1 MARENMKNKLTTANY
16 NNFVQ
21 EIKQRIRAAQYEALK
36 TVNKEMV
43 ALYLDIG
50 KMIVENQKKHGW
62 GKAIVETLSKD
73 LQAEFPGVAG
83 YSADNLWRMR
93 KFYLNY
99 TDKPKLAP
107 LVQEIAWAHNII
119 IMEKCKGDLPREF
132 YLRMTK
138 KFGWT
143 KNVLIHQIENQ
154 SYEKTLINQTNFNNT
169 LPEKIKK
176 QAKLAVKDE
185 YTFDFLELTDKHSEN
200 ELEQAMLAKINRFLI
215 EMGGVF
221 AFMGNQFRL
230 EVDGEE
236 YFIDLLLYHRR
247 LKCMVAIELKIGKFI
262 PEYVGKMQ
270 FYLTTLDVLV
280 KEKTENPSIG
290 IILCKEKKRTVVEYT
305 LKNSKKPIAVANYR
319 ITSTLPKELRKEL
332 PSPEQIQQ
340 LLAEIK

>member
-1 MARENMKNKLTTANY
+1 MKNKLIPSGY
-16 NNFVQ
+16 NNFLK
-21 EIKQRIRAAQYEALK
+21 EIKQRIRTAQYEALK
-36 TVNKEMV
+36 SVNQELIL
-43 ALYLDIG
+43 LYWDIG
-50 KMIVENQKKHGW
+50 GKIVDNQKKHGW
-62 GKAIVETLSKD
+62 GKAIVETLAKD
-73 LQAEFPGVAG
+73 LQIEFPGIAG

-99 TDKPKLAP
+99 ANKPKLAP

-119 IMEKCKGDLPREF
+119 IMEKCKNDLAREF
-132 YLRMTK
+132 YVRK
-138 KFGWT
+138 AIKYGWT

-154 SYEKTLINQTNFNNT
+154 SYEKMLLNQSNFNKT

-176 QAKLAVKDE
+176 QASLAVKDE
-185 YTFDFLELTDKHSEN
+185 YTFDFLDLSDQHSEV
-200 ELEQAMLAKINRFLI
+200 ELERAMLAKINQFLI

-230 EVDGEE
+230 EIDGEE

-247 LKCMVAIELKIGKFI
+247 LKCLVAIELKIGKFL

-270 FYLTTLDVLV
+270 FYLSALDAKV
-280 KEKTENPSIG
+280 KEKSEQPSIG
-290 IILCKEKKRTVVEYT
+290 IILCKEKNRTIVEYA
-305 LKNSKKPIAVANYR
+305 LKESKKPIAVANYR

-340 LLAEIK
+340 LLAEI

>member
-1 MARENMKNKLTTANY
+1 MKNKLTTANY

>member
-1 MARENMKNKLTTANY
+1 MIL
-16 NNFVQ
+16 
-21 EIKQRIRAAQYEALK
+21 
-36 TVNKEMV
+36 
-43 ALYLDIG
+43 LYLDIG
-50 KMIVENQKKHGW
+50 KRIVENQKKYGW
-62 GKAIVETLSKD
+62 GKAIVVTLAKD

-99 TDKPKLAP
+99 SDKPKLAP
-107 LVQEIAWAHNII
+107 LVQEIAWAHNIA

-132 YLRMTK
+132 YLRMAK

-143 KNVLIHQIENQ
+143 KDVLIHQIENQ
-154 SYEKTLINQTNFNNT
+154 SYEKTLLNQTNFNST
-169 LPEKIKK
+169 LPSKIRK

-185 YTFDFLELTDKHSEN
+185 YTFDFLELTDKHSEH

-221 AFMGNQFRL
+221 GFMGNQFRL

-247 LKCMVAIELKIGKFI
+247 LKCMVAIELKIGKFL

-270 FYLTTLDVLV
+270 FYLTTLDALI
-280 KEKTENPSIG
+280 KEKSENPSIG
-290 IILCKEKKRTVVEYT
+290 IILCKEKKRTIVEYA
-305 LKNSKKPIAVANYR
+305 LRNSKKPIAVANYR

-332 PSPEQIQQ
+332 PSPEQIQR
-340 LLAEIK
+340 LLAEIG

>member
-1 MARENMKNKLTTANY
+1 MKDKLIPSDY
-16 NNFVQ
+16 NNFLK
-21 EIKQRIRAAQYEALK
+21 EIKQRIHAAQYEALK
-36 TVNKEMV
+36 TVNKELIL
-43 ALYLDIG
+43 LYWDIG
-50 KMIVENQKKHGW
+50 SKIVDNQKKHGW
-62 GKAIVETLSKD
+62 GKAIVETLAKD
-73 LQAEFPGVAG
+73 LQMEFPGVSG

-99 TDKPKLAP
+99 ANKPKLAP

-132 YLRMTK
+132 YLRMAIK
-138 KFGWT
+138 YGWT

-154 SYEKTLINQTNFNNT
+154 SYEKTLLNQTNFNKT

-176 QAKLAVKDE
+176 QANLAVKDE
-185 YTFDFLELTDKHSEN
+185 YTFDFLDLSEQHSEI
-200 ELEQAMLAKINRFLI
+200 ELERAMLAKINRFLI

-230 EVDGEE
+230 EVAGEE

-270 FYLTTLDVLV
+270 FYLTTLDALV
-280 KEKTENPSIG
+280 KEKSENPSIG
-290 IILCKEKKRTVVEYT
+290 IILCKEKKHTIVEYA